1 MSLKKFRS
9 VMYLKT
15 LVAFHSKTKQKTPT
29 RTMCQDAILRIHR
42 RKNLYLSMF
51 QSTTDN
57 FKSSTMLLVSSF
69 LLPSTSAV
77 NANLFALLSVLPSY
91 LSQNYMIT
99 KVLLNL
105 LLLTL
110 TMKSYKSLTNYLNI
124 FHHLLMFSPGKMVTA
139 LISLLPSAHF

>member
-1 MSLKKFRS
+1 MNLKKSRS
-9 VMYLKT
+9 VMCLKT
-15 LVAFHSKTKQKTPT
+15 LAAFHSKTKQKTLI
-29 RTMCQDAILRIHR
+29 RTMSQDAILRIHR
-42 RKNLYLSMF
+42 RKNLFLSMY
-51 QSTTDN
+51 QNTTDN

-91 LSQNYMIT
+91 LSQNYTTT

-124 FHHLLMFSPGKMVTA
+124 FHPLLMFSPGKMVTA
-139 LISLLPSAHF
+139 LISLLLSAHF